1 MTVRPPSRKQHLS
14 QAKYFPIQVVH
25 QEMLAFVVDP
35 IPCGGFQVRR
45 TCERRAGAEGL
56 ARAGQDYD
64 FVFEVARDVGE
75 QIREVLMR
83 AAAPFELLAV
93 GVKRDLQSVSES
105 EVAEVTQRIESSL
118 TRTSAHVT
126 EIAEMSPARV

>member
-1 MTVRPPSRKQHLS
+1 MW
-14 QAKYFPIQVVH
+14 
-25 QEMLAFVVDP
+25 
-35 IPCGGFQVRR
+35 
-45 TCERRAGAEGL
+45 
-56 ARAGQDYD
+56 
-64 FVFEVARDVGE
+64 
-75 QIREVLMR
+75 

-126 EIAEMSPARV
+126 EIAEMSPARVQRRSFRRKKNRVFNDNLVHSNCGEQLSHKRECRSA